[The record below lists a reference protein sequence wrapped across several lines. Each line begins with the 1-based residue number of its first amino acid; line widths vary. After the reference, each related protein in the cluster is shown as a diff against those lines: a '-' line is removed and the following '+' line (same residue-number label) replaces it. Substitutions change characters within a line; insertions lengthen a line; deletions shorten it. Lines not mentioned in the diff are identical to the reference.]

1 MLELGLNDHLA
12 TLIPMAHHPMVMA
25 ECLQGNLQCSGTGGT
40 EGDASLSI
48 IEAFRGFE
56 SFVNVFGMIVMA
68 AMLVGAGLSLIGVTL
83 FYYGMVFTLLIFSLL
98 VTVIPARDFVDLLA
112 QVQMPYEV
120 NVSYG

>member
-1 MLELGLNDHLA
+1 
-12 TLIPMAHHPMVMA
+12 
-25 ECLQGNLQCSGTGGT
+25 
-40 EGDASLSI
+40 
-48 IEAFRGFE
+48 
-56 SFVNVFGMIVMA
+56 MIVMA

>member
-12 TLIPMAHHPMVMA
+12 TLITMAHHPMVMA

-56 SFVNVFGMIVMA
+56 SFVNIAGMVVTGTIII
-68 AMLVGAGLSLIGVTL
+68 GAGLSLIGVSL
-83 FYYGMVFTLLIFSLL
+83 FYYIIVFVLFIFSIL
-98 VTVIPARDFVDLLA
+98 VTTIPPRDFVDLIA

-120 NVSYG
+120 NVVL